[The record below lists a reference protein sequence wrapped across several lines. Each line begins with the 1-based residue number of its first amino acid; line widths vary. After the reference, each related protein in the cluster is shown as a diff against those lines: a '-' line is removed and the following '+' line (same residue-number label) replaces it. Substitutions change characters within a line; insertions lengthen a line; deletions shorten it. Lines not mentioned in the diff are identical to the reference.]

1 MELLKL
7 DKIVTSGTNPRKTF
21 DQKDMDELAAS
32 ILEKGVINP
41 ITVREHPA
49 RKGMYEVVAGERR
62 VRASR
67 SVQALHKDRN
77 TIQAVIREMTD
88 EEVLEIQ
95 IIENLQRRD
104 ISPME
109 EALAF
114 YHLANIKGMTA
125 EEIGARVGKSPK
137 FVAIR
142 LKLNQV
148 IPEIQPALHENRL
161 TIADALRIAAMPE
174 KEQKEFYKELI
185 EDDPDKLVFNKWTWN
200 RWNNQL
206 SNAPFDIN
214 DPNLVKNTPACSVC
228 PYNTATAA
236 LFPTPQDTAYCQNP
250 TCYKKKC
257 DTAFKLQLAEAK
269 DDSGTILVKGTYGS
283 STNEEKQL
291 KDQGLEIIDSG
302 DFDELDMPEKPEFD
316 DFEGNNDTDAE
327 DIAEFEQELEN
338 YNKELAQYNEKINS
352 GSYIKALVVTG
363 NEKGKIK
370 YGRLRKKAAQ
380 KKGAPAKLTETKTE
394 TDPEEEIEA
403 CKQEIKRLHE
413 REDRNKQ
420 LDAEK
425 VWTSIK
431 VHVKPEEQ
439 KDNTRELLQEERDAL
454 AWMIFSQ
461 LESGGRA
468 EYLKMRGEKK
478 VRLYD
483 QMEIAQEVFF
493 ITTDEQLRELIR
505 FSLAYNAKE
514 LGDKFSHQNN
524 PTIWFYHRLMKETHP
539 TVVLDAQ
546 LAQDEKST
554 SREKGVLKRIKQN
567 QDRIAE
573 LKKEIKA
580 KGGKK

>member
-114 YHLANIKGMTA
+114 YHLANIKNMTA

-142 LKLNQV
+142 LKLNQL

-200 RWNNQL
+200 RWTNQL

-302 DFDELDMPEKPEFD
+302 DFDELDMPEKPEF
-316 DFEGNNDTDAE
+316 
-327 DIAEFEQELEN
+327 EQELEN

-380 KKGAPAKLTETKTE
+380 KKGAPAKPTETKTE

-413 REDRNKQ
+413 HEDRNKQ

-505 FSLAYNAKE
+505 FSLAYKVKN
-514 LGDKFSHQNN
+514 LGDKISHQSN
-524 PTIWFYHRLMKETHP
+524 PTLWFYHRLMKETHP